1 MTEEASPTAVGGR
14 PKVTIEPP
22 VIEWKRIGLDN
33 YVDEG
38 RAINSPYTVE
48 AMASLGVV
56 FHEVSGRAAPPPHCA
71 SPLLRSPSVFLQKR
85 SRLRANA
92 ATYRSHDPLS
102 SARAFALALPQDVR
116 VKVLADFTTKALV
129 GKHGKELA
137 LELASIQLVKY
148 DEQKTDV
155 VRQLKERRTKL
166 MKAAAQ
172 SGAVAGSKKDR
183 AAAQKRELVLARKEA
198 VAKQKALMAKQMG
211 RQKKEMKKMM
221 QFERMV
227 MQQRR
232 KQAKKLKAQE
242 KKDME
247 LKAILAA
254 RVRRQAAER
263 YAKDMARK
271 EVLEQERIQAR
282 EDSRIR
288 FEEEEEEFR
297 QQLAKAK
304 REQIARNKRDAEI
317 KRKREVERAAIA
329 ARIEREAEERRMA
342 LEKMQTEAIARQR
355 NLVLRKQAEAAK
367 FKVKM
372 VAAQERRT
380 RAQARD
386 REIQKS
392 KVDAYHDK
400 ERRVALRQEEKAV
413 EEERKRRL
421 RDQELAEM
429 ARERAVALQR
439 AQDNLANFI
448 HGVIEKGEER
458 DAYAAKI
465 FKEKDAERQRNNLLH
480 SLKKVAKVAAIKR
493 QDRKY
498 KYHTEQTIEKLELD
512 DRRTAIVNQ
521 SKVDLIKE
529 RKATMVKVLRM
540 KHELAAMMAKVAVT
554 NKGVGGK
561 KKKRKRRKKRR
572 KAATVAPAPEGV
584 NAMYDGDF
592 ELPAAGVGAAPE
604 VVLAT
609 ATGE

>member
-1 MTEEASPTAVGGR
+1 MVDEAPQPCR
-14 PKVTIEPP
+14 PKLAIEPP

-33 YVDEG
+33 YVEES

-56 FHEVSGRAAPPPHCA
+56 FHEVRRPHRAAAALRLAICLRLAGRRFLRTCA
-71 SPLLRSPSVFLQKR
+71 CVRARRFVAHMNRSP
-85 SRLRANA
+85 
-92 ATYRSHDPLS
+92 P
-102 SARAFALALPQDVR
+102 ARAFALALPQDVR
-116 VKVLADFTTKALV
+116 VKTLDDFTTKALI

-137 LELASIQLVKY
+137 LELAGIQMVKY
-148 DEQKTDV
+148 DEQKTDII
-155 VRQLKERRTKL
+155 RQLQERRAKL

-183 AAAQKRELVLARKEA
+183 AAAQKRELALARKEA

-232 KQAKKLKAQE
+232 KQAKKLKQQE

-271 EVLEQERIQAR
+271 ELLEQERIQAR

-304 REQIARNKRDAEI
+304 REQIVRNKRDAEI
-317 KRKREVERAAIA
+317 KRKREEERAAIA

-342 LEKMQTEAIARQR
+342 LEKMQKEAIARQR

-367 FKVKM
+367 FKLKM
-372 VAAQERRT
+372 EAAQERRT

-392 KVDAYHDK
+392 KVEAYHDK
-400 ERRVALRQEEKAV
+400 ERRVAMRQAEKAV
-413 EEERKRRL
+413 EEERKRKL
-421 RDQELAEM
+421 REKELAEM
-429 ARERAVALQR
+429 ARERAIALQR

-458 DAYAAKI
+458 DAYAAKMFI
-465 FKEKDAERQRNNLLH
+465 QKDAERKRNNLLH
-480 SLKKVAKVAAIKR
+480 SLKKRAKVAAIKR

-498 KYHTEQTIEKLELD
+498 KYQIEQTIEKLELD
-512 DRRTAIVNQ
+512 NRRTEIVNQ

-554 NKGVGGK
+554 NKSMAGK

-584 NAMYDGDF
+584 NEYDGAF
-592 ELPAAGVGAAPE
+592 QLPAVGASAAVEE
-604 VVLAT
+604 VVPAT
-609 ATGE
+609 AAGE